1 MDSLITAAG
10 RALAAGDP
18 LGALTRV
25 ALRDDAPALA
35 LRGIAMAQLGDLG
48 RARDLL
54 KRAGRAFGPREAMAR
69 ARCLLAEA
77 EVALAAR
84 DLHWPATALAAARTT
99 LAAHGDRIN
108 AAHARH
114 LEIRHLLLIGHLAE
128 AETALAGFDPSPL
141 PPASRAAH
149 ALVQAGIAIRR
160 MRTTVAR
167 RALDEATVAARQAA
181 IPALL
186 AEVASVGRLLEAPAA
201 RAIERGSARPVRL
214 DEAEAILASRALVID
229 ATRHAVRERGS
240 VWPLA
245 GRPVLF
251 ALARALGEAWP
262 ADVTRDVLVA
272 RVFGARDADES
283 HRARLRVEA
292 GRLRRVL
299 RTTAGIPATAGGF
312 RLDPHRARRVVV
324 LAHPVDEP
332 HPAIL
337 AMLADGEAW
346 SSSAL
351 AVALGASQR
360 SVQRGLESLA
370 GAGRT
375 VAIGHGRA
383 RRWQIAPVP
392 GIATPL
398 LLPAWLPGD

>member
-35 LRGIAMAQLGDLG
+35 LRGIAMAQLGDLA

-54 KRAGRAFGPREAMAR
+54 ERAGRAFGPRESVAR
-69 ARCLLAEA
+69 ARCIVAGA

-84 DLHWPATALAAARTT
+84 DLRWPATALAAARTT
-99 LAAHGDRIN
+99 LAAHGDRVN
-108 AAHARH
+108 AAHARY
-114 LEIRHLLLIGHLAE
+114 LEVRRLLLIGRLAD

-149 ALVQAGIAIRR
+149 GLVLAGIAIRR
-160 MRTTVAR
+160 MRTREAR
-167 RALDEATVAARQAA
+167 RALEEATVAARQAA

-186 AEVASVGRLLEAPAA
+186 AEVDSVSRLLDAPAA
-201 RAIERGSARPVRL
+201 RAIERGAVRPVRL
-214 DEAEAILASRALVID
+214 DEAEAILSSRDLVID
-229 ATRHAVRERGS
+229 ATRHTVRERGAA
-240 VWPLA
+240 WPLA
-245 GRPVLF
+245 SRPVLF
-251 ALARALGEAWP
+251 RLVRVLGEAWP
-262 ADVTRDVLVA
+262 ADVTRDALVA
-272 RVFGARDADES
+272 AVFGARDADES

-299 RTTAGIPATAGGF
+299 RAVAGIPATARGF
-312 RLDPHRARRVVV
+312 RLEPHRARSVVV
-324 LAHPVDEP
+324 LAHPVEEP

-337 AMLADGEAW
+337 AVLADGEAW

-360 SVQRGLESLA
+360 SVQRGLEALA